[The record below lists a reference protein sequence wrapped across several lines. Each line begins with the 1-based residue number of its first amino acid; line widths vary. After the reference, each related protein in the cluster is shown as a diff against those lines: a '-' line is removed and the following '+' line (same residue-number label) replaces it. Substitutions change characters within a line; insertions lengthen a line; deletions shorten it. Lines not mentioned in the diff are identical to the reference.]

1 MKKYFLTAVFIT
13 ASISIYA
20 CSICGCG
27 GGNLYMGL
35 FPYFK
40 NKFIGLRYNYA
51 YYHTNLLNNPTQFS
65 RNYYNS
71 AELYGGVNLGNG
83 WQILAFMPYYYNVQN
98 DDDNG
103 RTTKNGLGDMTVL
116 ANYKALD
123 TRFIKNSSDKIQ
135 QQLWIG
141 GGIKIPTGN
150 FNVNVNNSNITL
162 ADINAQI
169 GTGSWD
175 LFLTARHSIQIGGFG
190 VNSSASFKIATNNN
204 QNFKFGNKLSVN
216 SIAYYRFQK
225 KKIFITPNAG
235 LAFEDVGA
243 SYINGTKMIL
253 TEGLNSGSF
262 TTGGY
267 NVNLLGGVEVTV
279 KTVTIGVTA
288 QLPVSQ
294 DYASKQTKM
303 GFVGMVHMSISL

>member
-1 MKKYFLTAVFIT
+1 MKKYFLAAVFMA
-13 ASISIYA
+13 ASLNIYA

-40 NKFIGLRYNYA
+40 SKFIGLRYNYA
-51 YYHTNLLNNPTQFS
+51 YYHTNLLNDPTQFS

-71 AELYGGVNLGNG
+71 VELYGGFNIGNR
-83 WQILAFMPYYYNVQN
+83 WQVLAFMPYHFNVQN

-103 RTTKNGLGDMTVL
+103 RTTKNGMGDITVL
-116 ANYKALD
+116 ANYKLFD
-123 TRFIKNSSDKIQ
+123 TRFTKKPNSNVQ
-135 QQLWIG
+135 QQLWVG
-141 GGIKIPTGN
+141 GGVKIPTGS
-150 FNVNVNNSNITL
+150 FNVNVNDSSTTM

-175 LFLTARHSIQIGGFG
+175 LFLTARHSIQMNRFG
-190 VNSSASFKIATNNN
+190 ISSSASYKIAMNNN

-225 KKIFITPNAG
+225 KQFIITPNAG
-235 LAFEDVGA
+235 LAYENIGA
-243 SYINGTKMIL
+243 SYKSGTKLIL
-253 TEGLNSGSF
+253 TDGLNTGSF

-267 NVNLLGGVEVTV
+267 NVNVLGGVEVTV
-279 KTVTIGVTA
+279 KTVIIGINA
-288 QLPVSQ
+288 QLPLSQ
-294 DYASKQTKM
+294 DYAGGQTKM
-303 GFVGMVHMSISL
+303 GIRGMLHMSIAL